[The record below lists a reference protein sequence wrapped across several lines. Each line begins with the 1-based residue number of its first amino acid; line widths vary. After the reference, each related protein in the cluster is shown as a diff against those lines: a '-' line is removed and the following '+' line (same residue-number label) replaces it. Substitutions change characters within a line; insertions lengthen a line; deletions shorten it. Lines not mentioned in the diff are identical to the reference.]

1 MGSREE
7 KRGLSRRY
15 TIGEGASHI
24 NSIYGSLSTLLLFP
38 VNIYYMI
45 LSLRDSE
52 VKKTVKVSLYP
63 CGSCTQCRQLVCN
76 RQARVVALCLK
87 EGGHNVTL

>member
-7 KRGLSRRY
+7 RGLSRRY

-24 NSIYGSLSTLLLFP
+24 NSIYGSLSTLFPFP

-52 VKKTVKVSLYP
+52 VKKTVKVSQGQSL
-63 CGSCTQCRQLVCN
+63 SAWILHSV
-76 RQARVVALCLK
+76 QAACV
-87 EGGHNVTL
+87 